1 MKNEKRKLINR
12 VAGVVLSG
20 IIGLTVFSGVSV
32 RAEETKGKQIESSI
46 STSENEKKSEQYYK
60 TKTGKCYHKGS
71 CGCLKKSK
79 IEVSKE
85 EIEKADLKPCSKC
98 CK

>member
-20 IIGLTVFSGVSV
+20 IIGLTLSGVSV

-60 TKTGKCYHKGS
+60 TKTG
-71 CGCLKKSK
+71 
-79 IEVSKE
+79 
-85 EIEKADLKPCSKC
+85 
-98 CK
+98 